1 MKGAATPLV
10 YVAVPV
16 WRGEDLVEET
26 LRSLV
31 AQTWTEWCAVISI
44 DGADEASAARCRSFL
59 SDPRI
64 TMVVQPQ
71 RLGWAGNL
79 NWLMARADGDF
90 FVYWQQDDL
99 CSPDYLS
106 TLVEYAARHPEA
118 ACSYADVQWFGARD
132 ERVHTPSV
140 TGFALERVLTQLESM
155 SFLPFRGL
163 IRHDALAAAGPLRL
177 EVPEAAFED
186 LVWVVRLA
194 RAGELHAVAGPV
206 YYKRAHPGNTHASW
220 MRWPGERRRAAWIE
234 CAMGMLQAALP
245 TAPRDEWPRLLEV
258 VVGRFSLAR
267 PGRSLVYDPAAE
279 GPAEG
284 AVFAADLVA
293 EAGRRFGV
301 RPAPDAL
308 EHGRDTARLLRR
320 ALGRDATLGTI
331 GAALIEGATIGF
343 GADMPG
349 IELLGPGWSAPEAWG
364 TWSAAPTATLR
375 LPPLQGA
382 SSWLVTLEGTPFV
395 AGLAPGER
403 RRVSVHAGG
412 GLVEATVAPGTDALT
427 LAVDVDEGSARAGAT
442 LTFAFPDAASPSAL
456 GLSEDTRPL
465 GIGLMTL
472 RATPRR

>member
-1 MKGAATPLV
+1 MTRDATPLV
-10 YVAVPV
+10 FVAVPV
-16 WRGEDLVEET
+16 WRGEDLVEEM
-26 LRSLV
+26 LRSL
-31 AQTWTEWCAVISI
+31 AGQTWTAWRAVISV
-44 DGADEASAARCRSFL
+44 DGGDEASAARCRPFL
-59 SDPRI
+59 ADPRF
-64 TMVVQPQ
+64 TLASQPN

-106 TLVEYAARHPEA
+106 ALVEYAARHPEA

-132 ERVHTPSV
+132 EHVHTPSV
-140 TGFALERVLTQLESM
+140 TGFALQRVLAQLESM

-163 IRHDALAAAGPLRL
+163 IRREALAAAGPLRL

-194 RAGELHAVAGPV
+194 GAGELHAVPGPT
-206 YYKRAHPGNTHASW
+206 YYKRAHAGNTHGSW
-220 MRWPGERRRAAWIE
+220 MRWPAERRRAAWIE
-234 CAMGMLQAALP
+234 CAMGMLEASLP

-267 PGRSLVYDPAAE
+267 PGRLLVYDPAAA
-279 GPAEG
+279 GPAEV

-293 EAGRRFGV
+293 EAVRRFGLS
-301 RPAPDAL
+301 PAPDAL

-320 ALGRDATLGTI
+320 ALGRDATLGRVH
-331 GAALIEGATIGF
+331 AALIEGATIGF

-349 IELLGPGWSAPEAWG
+349 IELLGPGWSVPEAWG
-364 TWSAAPTATLR
+364 TWSAAATAALT
-375 LPPLQGA
+375 LPPLPG
-382 SSWLVTLEGTPFV
+382 SSPWRVTLEGTPLV

-403 RRVSVHAGG
+403 RRVIVDAGG
-412 GLVEATVAPGTDALT
+412 GPVEAVIAPDTDVLT
-427 LAVDVDEGSARAGAT
+427 LEVDVDETRARAGAT
-442 LTFAFPDAASPSAL
+442 LTCAFPDAVSPSVL

-465 GIGLMTL
+465 GMALTAL
-472 RATPRR
+472 RAAPRR